1 MSDLE
6 RFRAA
11 YRRVEADGYNWQEL
25 DGVLYRMCA
34 EMPDHSDPRQVIAK
48 VGLINRG
55 YRANLQMGKAEA
67 EWELAQALVK
77 SDFDTHLKQ
86 LRGLKTFDAA
96 SAPATMAA
104 HAALV
109 ALCQQATSRGAISF
123 ASKYLAFHVRK
134 VVPVFDS
141 YAYDASWKLVGVGIE
156 RPLIDGPTEPYGWHC
171 AAVLRLAD
179 DLRAHGI
186 EPDVKLID
194 VVLYGLNG
202 GTG

>member
-1 MSDLE
+1 MSDLTQ
-6 RFRAA
+6 FRQA
-11 YRRVEADGYNWQEL
+11 YQRIEKEGYNWQEL
-25 DGVLYRMCA
+25 DGVLYGMCA
-34 EMPDHSDPRQVIAK
+34 AMPDHTDKRQVIAK

-55 YRANLQMGKAEA
+55 YRANLQMGTDEA
-67 EWELAQALVK
+67 EWKLALALVD
-77 SDFDTHLKQ
+77 SDIDTHLNE
-86 LRGLKTFDAA
+86 LRGFKTFDAET
-96 SAPATMAA
+96 APATMAA
-104 HAALV
+104 HATLV
-109 ALCQQATSRGAISF
+109 ALCQEATSRGAVSF
-123 ASKYLAFHVRK
+123 ASKYLAFHVRN

-141 YAYDASWKLVGVGIE
+141 YAYDASWKLAGEGITE
-156 RPLIDGPTEPYGWHC
+156 PLIRGPTEPYGWHC